1 MGPGLFP
8 CGPEA
13 AGPGRAGPSPGRRT
27 CDPAGAGTLGSTT
40 GPPGPLTGKLGHS
53 DKPSKASSPGAANA
67 ETLAAGC
74 VSLAESAPPP
84 SSTPVD
90 SGEHAAPAGGVTNV
104 RSRRATA
111 GRAFERPSE
120 PASTPLGGR
129 QIRGAR
135 QRPPRPP
142 GANARRRPAMREPPS
157 SSAQATKS
165 PTEHPARGL
174 GEPPPPPA
182 LTSFLTSSSSSS
194 ESHPTRAQ
202 NLLPERDWAGGS
214 ALGGERRHGHPGAG
228 RTSVQPTATAAGPRA
243 ASPPESPDRSAI
255 RSFSTVLQ
263 IFYSKFLEG
272 SNLQLRCLR

>member
-13 AGPGRAGPSPGRRT
+13 AGPGRPGPSTGGRP

-90 SGEHAAPAGGVTNV
+90 SGEHAAPAGGATNV

-111 GRAFERPSE
+111 GRAFERPSG

-129 QIRGAR
+129 QIHGASP
-135 QRPPRPP
+135 RPPRPP

-157 SSAQATKS
+157 SSARGTKS

-182 LTSFLTSSSSSS
+182 LTSLLTSSSSSS
-194 ESHPTRAQ
+194 ESNPSRAQ
-202 NLLPERDWAGGS
+202 NLLPERDGAGGP
-214 ALGGERRHGHPGAG
+214 ALDSVRRRQHPGAG
-228 RTSVQPTATAAGPRA
+228 RTSVQPSASAAGPRA
-243 ASPPESPDRSAI
+243 ASPPESPPGSPDRSAI
-255 RSFSTVLQ
+255 FSSLVQPIRT
-263 IFYSKFLEG
+263 
-272 SNLQLRCLR
+272 